1 MNEREICITVD
12 MYEIR
17 SLRDLLTSSP
27 QSALALPDFM
37 PKMGKILDLIIEAD
51 INNIG
56 KFYETE

>member
-17 SLRDLLTSSP
+17 SLRGLLTYSP